1 MDSQVDKK
9 YKSKH
14 FPPSY
19 FAAKANKFNPS
30 NTSQT
35 VPGTAHHSPDGPPQT
50 IQDLLAGFQGLTIQ
64 PTPPEIEGMPAPPCP
79 ISKLP
84 NEILVNILM
93 EVAILDVA
101 SFVKLFQV
109 CKSFAYMVSTEEQI
123 WKRICLGPEVGFG
136 GMHYKW
142 QREITGEVLE
152 EDDLDHIID
161 DSSKEGEM
169 TNVILDPQRN
179 SEVLLD
185 EAYSSSWQKMFRV
198 RPRIRFNGVY
208 ISTVN
213 YIRPGQASPSQIT
226 WNSPVHIVT
235 YYRYLR
241 FFRDGTVI
249 SLLTTS
255 EPGDVVHFLTKNI
268 HETHTNGQGA
278 HLPSAV
284 MLNAAKGRWRLST
297 AGDNPEVDLKDAE
310 GDVYVETEGVG
321 KYIYRMELSLRSAGK
336 GAKNN
341 KLVWK
346 AYWHYNKLSDDWGE
360 FGLRNDKA
368 FFWSRVK
375 SYGAGE

>member
-1 MDSQVDKK
+1 
-9 YKSKH
+9 
-14 FPPSY
+14 
-19 FAAKANKFNPS
+19 
-30 NTSQT
+30 
-35 VPGTAHHSPDGPPQT
+35 
-50 IQDLLAGFQGLTIQ
+50 
-64 PTPPEIEGMPAPPCP
+64 
-79 ISKLP
+79 
-84 NEILVNILM
+84 
-93 EVAILDVA
+93 
-101 SFVKLFQV
+101 
-109 CKSFAYMVSTEEQI
+109 
-123 WKRICLGPEVGFG
+123 
-136 GMHYKW
+136 MHYKW

-161 DSSKEGEM
+161 DSSNEGEM

-179 SEVLLD
+179 AEVLL

-268 HETHTNGQGA
+268 HEAHTNGQGA